1 MTEHIA
7 MAPNAPHQLHE
18 PSPWMVR
25 FAHLISEGGTVLDV
39 ACGYGRHA
47 RFFAQRGVHVTA
59 VDKDATAISSLGGLT
74 NVNAECRDLE
84 GDSRSPDAW
93 PYEANAFDA
102 VVVCNYL
109 WRPTLPRLLRSVRS
123 KGVLLYETF
132 MDGNER
138 FGKPSRPE
146 FLLRAGELSETVSPE
161 FEIVDAFE
169 GAITD
174 SNGSVL
180 AMKSMIAAVK
190 R

>member
-7 MAPNAPHQLHE
+7 MAPNAQHQLQE

-25 FAHLISEGGTVLDV
+25 FAHLVSQGGTLLDV

-47 RFFAQRGVHVTA
+47 RFFAQRGLRVTA
-59 VDKDATAISSLGGLT
+59 VDKDAMAIASLGGLT
-74 NVNAECRDLE
+74 RINAECRDLE
-84 GDSRSPDAW
+84 GDARSPDAW
-93 PYEANAFDA
+93 PYEDNVFDA

-109 WRPTLPRLLRSVRS
+109 WRPTFPRLLRSVRS
-123 KGVLLYETF
+123 TGVLLYETF
-132 MDGNER
+132 LDGNER

-146 FLLRAGELSETVSPE
+146 FLLRAGELSETVSTQ
-161 FEIVDAFE
+161 FEIVAAFE
-169 GAITD
+169 GPITD